1 MTAIDPTVPPPTPT
15 PASEASLRA
24 SPPAR
29 DERLVHRRRLRARA
43 RLAAAVRRRTRA
55 RPAAD
60 PHESP
65 PTFRARLE
73 SVARLRDSVFAVA
86 GFVYVLGYASWAFY
100 AWDRGLGL
108 LPPLEGQYFVS
119 GIAPALLVLLGVAGH
134 RVIAR
139 LAARRRARPSAADL
153 RLATRLERVGTVLVA
168 AGLLGEWIDSRRGG
182 SWLGS
187 LATGA
192 MLIGLVAVC
201 ARAFVSASRSD
212 RVFARA
218 QVWYARVALPLFAA
232 AAFVLYVQRIFPGV
246 PAELGGPAARCVVLD
261 VERERVSSAMLAD
274 PLGASVSGDEKVVRS
289 APVWLLFEGGDAALL
304 ARSTPI
310 EPGRV
315 QRLAEGAIDGVSSA
329 SGCRRGAEETS
340 GAGRE

>member
-1 MTAIDPTVPPPTPT
+1 
-15 PASEASLRA
+15 
-24 SPPAR
+24 
-29 DERLVHRRRLRARA
+29 
-43 RLAAAVRRRTRA
+43 
-55 RPAAD
+55 
-60 PHESP
+60 
-65 PTFRARLE
+65 
-73 SVARLRDSVFAVA
+73 
-86 GFVYVLGYASWAFY
+86 
-100 AWDRGLGL
+100 
-108 LPPLEGQYFVS
+108 
-119 GIAPALLVLLGVAGH
+119 
-134 RVIAR
+134 
-139 LAARRRARPSAADL
+139 
-153 RLATRLERVGTVLVA
+153 VGTVLVA

-201 ARAFVSASRSD
+201 ARAFVSASWSD

-218 QVWYARVALPLFAA
+218 QLWYARLALPLFAL

-274 PLGASVSGDEKVVRS
+274 PLGVRASGDEKVVRS
-289 APVWLLFEGGDAALL
+289 APVWLLFEGGDAALV
-304 ARSTPI
+304 ARSAPV

-315 QRLAEGAIDGVSSA
+315 ERLAEGAIDGVSSA
-329 SGCRRGAEETS
+329 SGCRRDAQETS